1 MSFGWTAATWM
12 AVSAVATTAVSIY
25 NAEKQRTAQ
34 NHALDQAKAQA
45 KAQQQAADEAQNRA
59 NSKKPDVAAM
69 LGAAA
74 LSSRSGQAGTLLT
87 GPQGI
92 NTGSLTLSK
101 TTLLGGGGG

>member
-12 AVSAVATTAVSIY
+12 AISAATTAAVAINS
-25 NAEKQRTAQ
+25 AEKNRTAQ

-45 KAQQQAADEAQNRA
+45 KADQQAADEANNKA
-59 NSKKPDVAAM
+59 NAKAPDVSAM
-69 LGAAA
+69 LSAAA

-92 NTGSLTLSK
+92 DPASLKLGKS
-101 TTLLGGGGG
+101 TLLGGGGG